1 MTVTP
6 TPVVTED
13 LLSTVIHIKYNVIDY
28 NVRLVL
34 SWPPRL
40 RARGTIPWHPPPCPD
55 TRATAS
61 PAPPRRPTAD
71 TAAFRRSR
79 AQALASSWPL
89 AHLCTRAHTCEL
101 CLVPLGP
108 ITLSCHARSTAQRH
122 RDTQRALCTSTSTHT
137 GRLATLHYWLT
148 LQRQPLPTTG
158 GGLTKVPAGRG
169 KTCAKNTSGG
179 VALRGHPAPAP
190 TPPTDHRAFW
200 RAGSPARAAS
210 LRRSAAPSA
219 AWRAHTAPKRERR
232 DARAHDTVVPRAQH
246 CAAAQTHTACAVPRA
261 RRTPGAP
268 YHCVP

>member
-61 PAPPRRPTAD
+61 PSPPRRPTAD

-101 CLVPLGP
+101 CSVPLGP

-122 RDTQRALCTSTSTHT
+122 AHTQRALCTSTSTHT

-158 GGLTKVPAGRG
+158 IGLTKVPAGRG

-179 VALRGHPAPAP
+179 GVALRGHPAPAP
-190 TPPTDHRAFW
+190 TPPADHRAFW

-219 AWRAHTAPKRERR
+219 AWRAHRAPERERR
-232 DARAHDTVVPRAQH
+232 AARAQDTVVPRA
-246 CAAAQTHTACAVPRA
+246 
-261 RRTPGAP
+261 
-268 YHCVP
+268 